1 LGGRPLALLLR
12 LDLWCAVH
20 RAWRLL
26 SVYLSDLIVRV
37 QYNARFT
44 RRVLAFSRRWRC
56 NSILIEF
63 MIKLA
68 LISEG
73 VNTWPVYVAQSLGFW
88 AAAGAGVELTVT
100 GSSIEQLDAL
110 KKGAYDIGFQQ
121 VDHIVRGVELGA
133 DLFIF
138 MGQSHA
144 PELSL
149 IVSKDIN
156 KIGDLKGKAIVVDDA
171 RTGYSLLLK
180 KLFEQHGLKESATQ
194 FKNVGGSQQ
203 RFDAMISGEGSAC
216 FINAP
221 FDRNLI
227 AAGLK
232 SLGTSSDFFPTYP
245 GPIAAARR
253 AWARE
258 HKAELI
264 AFIRGFNQAYA
275 WLQNSANSAEAIKLL
290 RTRVDMAPDAA
301 AAALARV
308 FSRSRPQV
316 SEDGLRQ
323 VMDLVWAAEK
333 FTISKGDAAKY
344 MDLSYLREAST

>member
-1 LGGRPLALLLR
+1 
-12 LDLWCAVH
+12 
-20 RAWRLL
+20 
-26 SVYLSDLIVRV
+26 
-37 QYNARFT
+37 
-44 RRVLAFSRRWRC
+44 
-56 NSILIEF
+56 

-73 VNTWPVYVAQSLGFW
+73 VNTWPVYVARSQGFW
-88 AAAGAGVELTVT
+88 AKAGVDVELTVT

-110 KKGAYDIGFQQ
+110 KKGGFDIGFQQ

-156 KIGDLKGKAIVVDDA
+156 SVGDLKGKTIVVDDA

-180 KLFEQHGLKESATQ
+180 KLFEQHGLTESDTQ
-194 FKNVGGSQQ
+194 FKNVGGSQE
-203 RFDAMISGEGSAC
+203 RFDAMKRGEGSAC
-216 FINAP
+216 FINPP

-227 AAGLK
+227 EAGLK
-232 SLGTSSDFFPTYP
+232 SLGASSDFFPTYP
-245 GPIAAARR
+245 GPIAATRR

-275 WLQNSANSAEAIKLL
+275 WLQESVNSAQAVALL

-308 FSRSRPQV
+308 YSRPRPQV
-316 SEDGLRQ
+316 SEDGVRQ

-333 FTISKGDAAKY
+333 FTVAKGSAVKY
-344 MDLSYLREAST
+344 MDLSYLQEAGA

>member
-1 LGGRPLALLLR
+1 
-12 LDLWCAVH
+12 
-20 RAWRLL
+20 
-26 SVYLSDLIVRV
+26 
-37 QYNARFT
+37 
-44 RRVLAFSRRWRC
+44 
-56 NSILIEF
+56 

-73 VNTWPVYVAQSLGFW
+73 VNTWPVYAAQSLGFW
-88 AAAGAGVELTVT
+88 RSAGVEVDLTVT
-100 GSSIEQLDAL
+100 GSSIQQLDAL
-110 KKGAYDIGFQQ
+110 KKGGFDIGFQQ
-121 VDHIVRGVELGA
+121 VDHIVRGVEQGA

-156 KIGDLKGKAIVVDDA
+156 SIGDLKGKTIIVDDA

-180 KLFEQHGLKESATQ
+180 KLFEQNGFKESDTH
-194 FKNVGGSQQ
+194 FKNAGGSQE
-203 RFDAMISGEGSAC
+203 RFDAMKNGEGSAC
-216 FINAP
+216 FINPP

-232 SLGTSSDFFPTYP
+232 SLGASSDFFPTYP
-245 GPIAAARR
+245 GPIAATRR
-253 AWARE
+253 AWAGE

-275 WLQNSANSAEAIKLL
+275 WLQDGANKVAAVKLL
-290 RTRVDMAPDAA
+290 PARLNMAAEDATR
-301 AAALARV
+301 ALGRV

-316 SEDGLRQ
+316 AEEGVRQ
-323 VMDLVWAAEK
+323 VMDLVWASEK
-333 FTISKGDAAKY
+333 FTVAKGSAAKY
-344 MDLSYLREAST
+344 MDLRYLREAGD

>member
-1 LGGRPLALLLR
+1 
-12 LDLWCAVH
+12 
-20 RAWRLL
+20 
-26 SVYLSDLIVRV
+26 
-37 QYNARFT
+37 
-44 RRVLAFSRRWRC
+44 
-56 NSILIEF
+56 

-73 VNTWPVYVAQSLGFW
+73 VNTWPVYAAQSLGFW
-88 AAAGAGVELTVT
+88 KQAGAEVELTVT
-100 GSSIEQLDAL
+100 GSSIQQLDAL
-110 KKGAYDIGFQQ
+110 KKGAFDIGFQQ

-156 KIGDLKGKAIVVDDA
+156 TVADLKGKNIVVDDA

-180 KLFEQHGLKESATQ
+180 NLFARHGLAESDTH
-194 FKNVGGSQQ
+194 FKNVGGSQE
-203 RFDAMISGEGSAC
+203 RFDAMKNGEGSAC
-216 FINAP
+216 FINPP

-232 SLGTSSDFFPTYP
+232 SLGASSDFFPTYP

-258 HKAELI
+258 HKAELL

-275 WLQNSANSAEAIKLL
+275 WLGDAANSNAAVQLL
-290 RTRVDMAPDAA
+290 PERLNMPADAA
-301 AAALARV
+301 ARALARIY
-308 FSRSRPQV
+308 SQPRPQV
-316 SEDGLRQ
+316 TEDGVKQ

-333 FTISKGDAAKY
+333 FTAAKRTPAKY
-344 MDLSYLREAST
+344 MDLSYLHEAEA

>member
-1 LGGRPLALLLR
+1 
-12 LDLWCAVH
+12 
-20 RAWRLL
+20 
-26 SVYLSDLIVRV
+26 
-37 QYNARFT
+37 
-44 RRVLAFSRRWRC
+44 
-56 NSILIEF
+56 

-88 AAAGAGVELTVT
+88 KQAGVDVDITVT
-100 GSSIEQLDAL
+100 GSSIQQLDAL
-110 KKGAYDIGFQQ
+110 KKGAFDIGFQQ

-156 KIGDLKGKAIVVDDA
+156 SIGDLRGKTIVVDDM

-180 KLFEQHGLKESATQ
+180 KLFEQHGLKESDTH
-194 FKNVGGSQQ
+194 FKNVGGSQE
-203 RFDAMISGEGSAC
+203 RFDAMKNGEGSAC
-216 FINAP
+216 FINPP

-232 SLGTSSDFFPTYP
+232 SLGASSDFFPTYP
-245 GPIAAARR
+245 GPIAATRR
-253 AWARE
+253 AWARD

-264 AFIRGFNQAYA
+264 AFIRGFNHAYA
-275 WLQNSANSAEAIKLL
+275 WLQDASNQSAAVQLL
-290 RTRVDMAPDAA
+290 PARLNMAADAA
-301 AAALARV
+301 ARALARV
-308 FSRSRPQV
+308 FNRPRPQIT
-316 SEDGLRQ
+316 EDGVRQ

-333 FTISKGDAAKY
+333 FTAPKGSPAKY
-344 MDLSYLREAST
+344 MDLSYLQEAGA

>member
-1 LGGRPLALLLR
+1 
-12 LDLWCAVH
+12 
-20 RAWRLL
+20 
-26 SVYLSDLIVRV
+26 
-37 QYNARFT
+37 
-44 RRVLAFSRRWRC
+44 
-56 NSILIEF
+56 

-73 VNTWPVYVAQSLGFW
+73 VNTWPVYATQSLGFW
-88 AAAGAGVELTVT
+88 KQAGADVELTVT
-100 GSSIEQLDAL
+100 GSSIQQLDAL
-110 KKGAYDIGFQQ
+110 KKGEFDIGFQQ

-149 IVSKDIN
+149 IVSSDIN
-156 KIGDLKGKAIVVDDA
+156 RVADLKGKNIVVDDA

-180 KLFEQHGLKESATQ
+180 KLFEQHGLTEGDTH
-194 FKNVGGSQQ
+194 FKNVGGSQE
-203 RFDAMISGEGSAC
+203 RFDAMKNGEGSAC
-216 FINAP
+216 FINPP

-232 SLGTSSDFFPTYP
+232 SLGASSDFFPTYP

-258 HKAELI
+258 HKAELL

-275 WLQNSANSAEAIKLL
+275 WLGDAANSSAAVQLL
-290 RTRVDMAPDAA
+290 PARLNMPADAA
-301 AAALARV
+301 ARALARIY
-308 FSRSRPQV
+308 SRPRPQV
-316 SEDGLRQ
+316 SEDGVKQ

-333 FTISKGDAAKY
+333 FTAAKGSPAKY
-344 MDLSYLREAST
+344 MDLSYLREADA

>member
-1 LGGRPLALLLR
+1 
-12 LDLWCAVH
+12 
-20 RAWRLL
+20 
-26 SVYLSDLIVRV
+26 
-37 QYNARFT
+37 
-44 RRVLAFSRRWRC
+44 
-56 NSILIEF
+56 

-73 VNTWPVYVAQSLGFW
+73 VNTWPVYAAQSLGFW
-88 AAAGAGVELTVT
+88 KQAGAEVELTVT
-100 GSSIEQLDAL
+100 GSSIQQLDAL
-110 KKGAYDIGFQQ
+110 KKGAFAIGFQQ

-156 KIGDLKGKAIVVDDA
+156 TVADLKGKNIVVDDA

-180 KLFEQHGLKESATQ
+180 NLFGRHGLAENDTH
-194 FKNVGGSQQ
+194 FKNVGGSQE
-203 RFDAMISGEGSAC
+203 RFDAMKNGEGSAC
-216 FINAP
+216 FINPP

-232 SLGTSSDFFPTYP
+232 SLGASSDFFPTYP

-258 HKAELI
+258 HKAELL

-275 WLQNSANSAEAIKLL
+275 WLGDAANSNAAVQLL
-290 RTRVDMAPDAA
+290 PERLNMPADAA
-301 AAALARV
+301 ARALARIY
-308 FSRSRPQV
+308 SQPRPQV
-316 SEDGLRQ
+316 TEDGVKQ

-333 FTISKGDAAKY
+333 FTAAKGTPAKY
-344 MDLSYLREAST
+344 MDLSYLHEAEA

>member
-1 LGGRPLALLLR
+1 MDIPGVAGGPFF
-12 LDLWCAVH
+12 
-20 RAWRLL
+20 
-26 SVYLSDLIVRV
+26 SVYV
-37 QYNARFT
+37 
-44 RRVLAFSRRWRC
+44 
-56 NSILIEF
+56 

-73 VNTWPVYVAQSLGFW
+73 VNTWPVYVARSQGFW
-88 AAAGAGVELTVT
+88 AKAGVDVDLTVT
-100 GSSIEQLDAL
+100 GSSIEQLAAL
-110 KKGAYDIGFQQ
+110 KKGDFDIGFQQ

-149 IVSKDIN
+149 IVSNDIN
-156 KIGDLKGKAIVVDDA
+156 NIRDLKGKTIVVDDA

-180 KLFEQHGLKESATQ
+180 KLFEQHGLTESDTH
-194 FKNVGGSQQ
+194 FKNVGGSQE
-203 RFDAMISGEGSAC
+203 RFDAMKNGEGSAC
-216 FINAP
+216 FINPP

-232 SLGTSSDFFPTYP
+232 SLGASSDFFPAYP
-245 GPIAAARR
+245 GPVAAARR

-275 WLQNSANSAEAIKLL
+275 WLQDSANSAEAVALL

-308 FSRSRPQV
+308 FSRPRPQV
-316 SEDGLRQ
+316 TEAGVRQ

-333 FTISKGDAAKY
+333 FTAPKDSAVKY
-344 MDLSYLREAST
+344 MDLSYLQEAGV